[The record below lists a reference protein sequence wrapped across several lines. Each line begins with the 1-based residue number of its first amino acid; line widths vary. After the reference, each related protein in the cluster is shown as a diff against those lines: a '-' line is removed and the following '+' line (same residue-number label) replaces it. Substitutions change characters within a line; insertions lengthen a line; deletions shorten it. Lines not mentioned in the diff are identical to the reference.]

1 MAAKKQDDS
10 AFEITCPCCGGM
22 LKIDPTVRAV
32 ISHQAL
38 EKKMFQDFDEAAR
51 AMKDQ
56 EVRKESIFAQSVEAE
71 KNKASLLEKKF
82 QEALKK
88 AKDTP
93 DDVRPLR
100 DIDLG

>member
-1 MAAKKQDDS
+1 MAARKQNDS

-22 LKIDPTVRAV
+22 LKIDPAVRAV
-32 ISHQAL
+32 IAHQAL

-71 KNKASLLEKKF
+71 KNKASLMEKKF

-93 DDVRPLR
+93 DDARPLR

>member
-1 MAAKKQDDS
+1 MAAKKTDHT
-10 AFEITCPCCGGM
+10 AFEVTCPCCGGM
-22 LKIDPTVRAV
+22 LKIDGELRAV
-32 ISHQAL
+32 IAHQAL

-51 AMKDQ
+51 ALKDQ

-93 DDVRPLR
+93 DDARPLR